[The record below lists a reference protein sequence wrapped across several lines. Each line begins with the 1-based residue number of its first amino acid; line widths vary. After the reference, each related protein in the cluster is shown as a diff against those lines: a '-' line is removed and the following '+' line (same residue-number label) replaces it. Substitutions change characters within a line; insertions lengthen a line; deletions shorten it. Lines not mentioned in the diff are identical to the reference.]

1 MPFSAE
7 KQTHNTTRTLQ
18 GSDDMAKK
26 YLTIEE
32 AAEII
37 GVDPSDLTR
46 LREKGEI
53 RAFADRGNWKFRQ
66 DDVEEL
72 ARKRQADSD
81 PDVPMFKAPK
91 KPADDLEG
99 TFVFEE
105 PITPGSGDS
114 SINLGDEAP
123 DEIIGNQPTIVR
135 KGGLDDLMGSDSD
148 VRLVFDDSLMP
159 DNSDDV
165 LSDSHSDSD
174 VRLINFD
181 KPKDD
186 GSDSDVKL
194 VPDNKASVKTP
205 SNKKDEAS
213 DSDVTLIGKNSPP
226 SDEFTLDLDQSD
238 GSFVFGGESS
248 GIALGGFDA
257 DDDQDSGITL
267 DLGGDSGIALD
278 AGDSGISLDPGGS
291 GISLEPDDS
300 SLVLAGDSGISLGGP
315 SDSGIALEGGSK
327 AKNKNKGKK
336 PAQDLGGTMPEIPMM
351 SAPQDD
357 LGNTQMEV
365 PMLGATDSEFEFT
378 ASPLDEDSS
387 TNFALLGEED
397 STVKKG
403 GRKGKKQD
411 EDDDLFDTSSTVE
424 FEADESDEFDSNA
437 DVFAD
442 SSDDMEV
449 ADDVIGEDDEIAE
462 DVFGA
467 ADEDFD
473 EELQSGQSAADFAV
487 PSMSGPRVSAPIQ
500 AEWGGAAFGML
511 LVSSAVMLLTSFMMY
526 DVVRTMWGNN
536 EPNAGTEMILS
547 SFRGM
552 FG

>member
-1 MPFSAE
+1 
-7 KQTHNTTRTLQ
+7 
-18 GSDDMAKK
+18 MAKK

-32 AAEII
+32 AAEIL
-37 GVDPSDLTR
+37 GVEASDLSR

-72 ARKRQADSD
+72 ARNRQTDSD
-81 PDVPMFKAPK
+81 PDVPMFKAPAAPK
-91 KPADDLEG
+91 SDDDDSS
-99 TFVFEE
+99 FVFED
-105 PITPGSGDS
+105 PVTPGASDS
-114 SINLGDEAP
+114 SINLGLEEP
-123 DEIIGNQPTIVR
+123 DEILGNQPTIVR

-159 DNSDDV
+159 DNSDDA
-165 LSDSHSDSD
+165 HSDSD
-174 VRLINFD
+174 VRLINSD
-181 KPKDD
+181 KPKDE

-194 VPDNKASVKTP
+194 VADKSSVKTP
-205 SNKKDEAS
+205 KKKGEAS
-213 DSDVTLIGKNSPP
+213 DSDVTLIGKKNQDDAFS
-226 SDEFTLDLDQSD
+226 LDLDESD

-248 GIALGGFDA
+248 GIALGGFAEDNDA
-257 DDDQDSGITL
+257 DSGITL

-291 GISLEPDDS
+291 GISLEADDS
-300 SLVLAGDSGISLGGP
+300 SLVLSGDSGISLGGP
-315 SDSGIALEGGSK
+315 SDSGIALDSSGDKKKG
-327 AKNKNKGKK
+327 KGKK
-336 PAQDLGGTMPEIPMM
+336 PAQDLSGTMPEIPMM
-351 SAPQDD
+351 SAPADD
-357 LGNTQMEV
+357 LGNTQMEL
-365 PMLGATDSEFEFT
+365 PMLGGQDSEFEFA

-387 TNFALLGEED
+387 SNFATLGDDD
-397 STVKKG
+397 SPAAKKG
-403 GRKGKKQD
+403 GGKKGKKQ
-411 EDDDLFDTSSTVE
+411 EDDDLFDTSTTVE
-424 FEADESDEFDSNA
+424 FGADDDEFDSNA

-442 SSDDMEV
+442 DSDDMEV
-449 ADDVIGEDDEIAE
+449 ADDVVGEDDEIAE

-473 EELQSGQSAADFAV
+473 EELQSGQSSSDFPV
-487 PSMSGPRVSAPIQ
+487 PSMGGQRISAPVQ
-500 AEWGGAAFGML
+500 AEWGGATFGML

>member
-1 MPFSAE
+1 
-7 KQTHNTTRTLQ
+7 
-18 GSDDMAKK
+18 MAKK

-32 AAEII
+32 AAEIL
-37 GVDPSDLTR
+37 GVDPSDLSR

-66 DDVEEL
+66 DDVDEL
-72 ARKRQADSD
+72 ARKRSTDSD
-81 PDVPMFKAPK
+81 PDVPMFKAPG
-91 KPADDLEG
+91 KPKDDLEG

-114 SINLGDEAP
+114 SINLGEEPP

-165 LSDSHSDSD
+165 LSDSEHSDSD

-194 VPDNKASVKTP
+194 VPDKASVKTP
-205 SNKKDEAS
+205 SNKKDKGEAS
-213 DSDVTLIGKNSPP
+213 DSDVTMIGKKSFEQ
-226 SDEFTLDLDQSD
+226 DDAFTLDLDQSD

-248 GIALGGFDA
+248 GIALGGFA
-257 DDDQDSGITL
+257 EDDDQDSGITL
-267 DLGGDSGIALD
+267 ELGGDSGIALD

-291 GISLEPDDS
+291 GISLEMDDS

-315 SDSGIALEGGSK
+315 SDSGIALEGDSK
-327 AKNKNKGKK
+327 SKNKNKGKAKK

-357 LGNTQMEV
+357 MGNTQLEV
-365 PMLGATDSEFEFT
+365 PMLGTTDSEFEFT
-378 ASPLDEDSS
+378 ASPLDDDSS
-387 TNFALLGEED
+387 TNFALLGED
-397 STVKKG
+397 SAVRKG
-403 GRKGKKQD
+403 GKKGKKQD

-424 FEADESDEFDSNA
+424 FDADEDEFDSNS

-473 EELQSGQSAADFAV
+473 EELQSGQSSSDFAV
-487 PSMSGPRVSAPIQ
+487 PSSGARVSAPIQ

-511 LVSSAVMLLTSFMMY
+511 MVSSVVMLLTSFMMY

>member
-1 MPFSAE
+1 MPFAAE
-7 KQTHNTTRTLQ
+7 KQSYNTTRTLP

-32 AAEII
+32 AAEIL
-37 GVDPSDLTR
+37 GVEASDLTR

-66 DDVEEL
+66 DDVDEL
-72 ARKRQADSD
+72 ARKRQTDSD
-81 PDVPMFKAPK
+81 PDVPLFKSSAAS
-91 KPADDLEG
+91 KPADDDLGG
-99 TFVFEE
+99 TFVFED
-105 PITPGSGDS
+105 PVAPGSSDS
-114 SINLGDEAP
+114 SINLGEEEP
-123 DEIIGNQPTIVR
+123 DEILGNQPTIVR
-135 KGGLDDLMGSDSD
+135 KGGFDDLLGSDSD

-165 LSDSHSDSD
+165 LSSLEHSDSD
-174 VRLINFD
+174 VRLIN
-181 KPKDD
+181 PGPSKDD

-194 VPDNKASVKTP
+194 VPGKASVKTP
-205 SNKKDEAS
+205 PNKGPGS
-213 DSDVTLIGKNSPP
+213 DSDVTLIGKKNRDDSI
-226 SDEFTLDLDQSD
+226 TLDLDESD

-248 GIALGGFDA
+248 GIALGGFSEEG
-257 DDDQDSGITL
+257 DDDSGITL

-300 SLVLAGDSGISLGGP
+300 SLVLSGDSGISLSGP
-315 SDSGIALEGGSK
+315 SDSGIALEGLTGGK
-327 AKNKNKGKK
+327 KKGAAKK
-336 PAQDLGGTMPEIPMM
+336 PAADLSGTMPEMPMM
-351 SAPQDD
+351 SAPTDD
-357 LGNTQMEV
+357 LGNTQMEI
-365 PMLGATDSEFEFT
+365 PMLGGQDSEFEFT
-378 ASPLDEDSS
+378 ASPLDEDSNA
-387 TNFALLGEED
+387 NFAMLGEDD
-397 STVKKG
+397 SPKSSKG
-403 GRKGKKQD
+403 GARKGKKQD
-411 EDDDLFDTSSTVE
+411 ADEDLFDTSTTVE
-424 FEADESDEFDSNA
+424 FEADDDEFDSTA
-437 DVFAD
+437 EAFDD
-442 SSDDMEV
+442 DDMEV

-473 EELQSGQSAADFAV
+473 EELQSGHSSADFAV
-487 PSMSGPRVSAPIQ
+487 PSMGGARASAPVQ
-500 AEWGGAAFGML
+500 AEWGGATFGML